1 MGDSEPKAG
10 ELFIRQYIDRGAPTQ
25 DSVLLRNRL
34 DGYLQANH
42 YAEYAKLASYLRQE
56 GGLVI
61 GTFYSDKH
69 NTAFFNFNQFFT
81 GSPIELVLSA
91 ITLVWRYL
99 KANHQQPVTRQD
111 RSIGYIYPKASAWRD
126 FVNRSLR
133 EENVGYVADAEC
145 GIHFFVD
152 EEFER
157 NRASALA
164 CLSSPRH
171 AAVRT
176 AFEQSHFYLDSSP
189 PDTKAAVRSSFE
201 SLEILARLIDPA
213 SKNLNRWMVENKLK
227 PLILA
232 NAINSTEG
240 AMLEKAMDGLA
251 QFVDGIHSF
260 RHGQGTHDPVAP
272 SLPTAVYVAASTG
285 AALRLLAPTDLAS
298 RPA

>member
-1 MGDSEPKAG
+1 
-10 ELFIRQYIDRGAPTQ
+10 
-25 DSVLLRNRL
+25 
-34 DGYLQANH
+34 LQANH

-157 NRASALA
+157 NRAYPAPGMPPCVQL
-164 CLSSPRH
+164 LSN
-171 AAVRT
+171 RT
-176 AFEQSHFYLDSSP
+176 FILTRARQTRRQLLD
-189 PDTKAAVRSSFE
+189 
-201 SLEILARLIDPA
+201 LL
-213 SKNLNRWMVENKLK
+213 
-227 PLILA
+227 
-232 NAINSTEG
+232 
-240 AMLEKAMDGLA
+240 
-251 QFVDGIHSF
+251 
-260 RHGQGTHDPVAP
+260 
-272 SLPTAVYVAASTG
+272 
-285 AALRLLAPTDLAS
+285 LRA
-298 RPA
+298 